1 MNDKDEVIQAISI
14 GLIVA
19 YFLLN
24 TNRVLKSIEICKE
37 CLAIFK
43 QKTGIKDDKL
53 TKSLYKKVYLIM
65 SNSYRAINDNTN
77 AIKCTEKILQI
88 YRESGEKL
96 AEYELSFNL
105 AKMYF
110 CQSKYAEA
118 KELYGRALLI
128 STEIGD
134 RNGKADCY
142 LKLGA
147 VYNLLAQFDKALHK
161 SLAIKKEIGDR
172 KGEATCYL
180 ILGEYHSLNM
190 GEGTSQEITCDHKI
204 KSVTEMEKPAVTET
218 LALCMISWR
227 I

>member
-43 QKTGIKDDKL
+43 QKAGIKDDKL
-53 TKSLYKKVYLIM
+53 ARSLYKMVYLIM
-65 SNSYRAINDNTN
+65 SNAYRAINDNTN
-77 AIKCTEKILQI
+77 AIKYTKKIVQI

-96 AEYELSFNL
+96 KEYNLSSSL
-105 AKMYF
+105 ANMYI

-118 KELYGRALLI
+118 RELYERRLQI
-128 STEIGD
+128 SKDFGD
-134 RNGKADCY
+134 RNGEACCY
-142 LKLGA
+142 LNLGA
-147 VYNLLAQFDKALHK
+147 VYGSVGQHEKARKLFKK

-172 KGEATCYL
+172 NG
-180 ILGEYHSLNM
+180 
-190 GEGTSQEITCDHKI
+190 
-204 KSVTEMEKPAVTET
+204 
-218 LALCMISWR
+218 
-227 I
+227 